1 MHRAV
6 PCRNVPVT
14 FTLGRKVDAQRVIDE
29 ALPMLD
35 DVLGQIGIHRSGA
48 ALDFAFLLPRF
59 SGWLAA
65 QTYSSEDVP
74 FLTSLTG
81 AFICEYLL
89 REAGAMRHVEGNR
102 IYIRLPV
109 AAGVAREFEPY
120 AVAMGLVTDRSS
132 LEHFLRAVAT

>member
-1 MHRAV
+1 M
-6 PCRNVPVT
+6 
-14 FTLGRKVDAQRVIDE
+14 DAQRVIDE

-48 ALDFAFLLPRF
+48 GLDFAFLLPQF

-81 AFICEYLL
+81 AFICEYLV
-89 REAGAMRHVEGNR
+89 REVGATRHVEGNR
-102 IYIRLPV
+102 IYIRLP
-109 AAGVAREFEPY
+109 AEAGVAREFEPY
-120 AVAMGLVTDRSS
+120 AVAIGLVTDRSS
-132 LEHFLRAVAT
+132 LEQFLRAVAT